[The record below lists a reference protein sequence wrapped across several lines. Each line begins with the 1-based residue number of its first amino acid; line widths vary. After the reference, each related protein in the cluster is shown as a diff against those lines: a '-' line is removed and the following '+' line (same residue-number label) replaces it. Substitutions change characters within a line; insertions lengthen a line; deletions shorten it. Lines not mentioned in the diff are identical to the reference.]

1 MHNAHLSKTP
11 TTVRVLEKETDPFW
25 PREEGEEVLGFEY
38 PYLGDIGAEMY
49 VANNIRTDIAFTVN
63 FLARFSAAPTMQ
75 YWNRVK
81 DVLQYLQGIPDLDL
95 FYKKNQVLSLIDY
108 IYARYLN
115 DPHNS
120 KSQTG
125 FVFLYG
131 GMTIL

>member
-1 MHNAHLSKTP
+1 
-11 TTVRVLEKETDPFW
+11 
-25 PREEGEEVLGFEY
+25 LGFEY